1 MLPSMRLDEKVVV
14 VTGAGA
20 GIGRAIAIAYAEA
33 GAERVVM
40 SGDGGKITNIASQY
54 GVVGYYKHA
63 AYWSSRAGV
72 AGLTRF
78 WHWNGTSTTST

>member
-40 SGDGGKITNIASQY
+40 SGDGGKITNIAS
-54 GVVGYYKHA
+54 
-63 AYWSSRAGV
+63 
-72 AGLTRF
+72 
-78 WHWNGTSTTST
+78 

>member
-33 GAERVVM
+33 GGERVVM
-40 SGDGGKITNIASQY
+40 SGDGGKITNIVSQY
-54 GVVGYYKHA
+54 GVVGYYEHA